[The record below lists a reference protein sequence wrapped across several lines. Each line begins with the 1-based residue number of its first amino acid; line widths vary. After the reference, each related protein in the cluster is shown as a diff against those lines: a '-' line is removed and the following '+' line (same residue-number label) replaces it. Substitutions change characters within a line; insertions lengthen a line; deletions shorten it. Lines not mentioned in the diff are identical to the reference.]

1 MVFEGHSAAI
11 YITSLPGCFLS
22 FSLSSSGFYAHIGVK
37 SSCGK
42 KMEQYNFCTYPPQKL
57 GADELF
63 LVTWYVPSGYWLRG
77 DCRCSEPGACRKQQK
92 CYQ

>member
-1 MVFEGHSAAI
+1 MTFWNTVLVVFEGHSAAI

-22 FSLSSSGFYAHIGVK
+22 LSLPSSGFYAHIGVK

-42 KMEQYNFCTYPPQKL
+42 KREQYHFCTYPPQKL

-63 LVTWYVPSGYWLRG
+63 LVTWYIPSGLLASG
-77 DCRCSEPGACRKQQK
+77 
-92 CYQ
+92 